1 MWHLACVCCKTC
13 RTFGG
18 VQPPRDQSQCE
29 CHKITKYHLA
39 DFVGGELKNI
49 LTDAAGPDWWQLQ
62 ILNFWVNLQN
72 SNCISYCVAWPPL
85 TGHWTPGLDTG
96 HSVTK
101 LWKHNLSRPLACERA
116 WPKLSQTPAPLP
128 LHPIIHFFVI
138 KHHCHIL
145 SMWQR
150 DLNELD
156 VIHFWWKITFQLES
170 QQFWWNFKRT

>member
-85 TGHWTPGLDTG
+85 TGHRTPGLDTG

-116 WPKLSQTPAPLP
+116 WPNLSQPPPPPSPSDHPFFRHKASLSYFVNVTKRPQRIGRHSFLMKNHISIGKPA
-128 LHPIIHFFVI
+128 
-138 KHHCHIL
+138 IL
-145 SMWQR
+145 
-150 DLNELD
+150 
-156 VIHFWWKITFQLES
+156 VKF
-170 QQFWWNFKRT
+170 